1 MSGGSG
7 SEVRLLRKSE
17 GGKLVEGDLS
27 AEAVIPP
34 RKVGEEEKAGR
45 GGGARE
51 ESVQGET
58 RQKLAAMPLAGS
70 ALFALLPGF
79 GSWLREEKDCCV
91 GSAVTSSSSLSVC
104 RSCVTSDTSV
114 S

>member
-1 MSGGSG
+1 
-7 SEVRLLRKSE
+7 VRLLRKSA

-34 RKVGEEEKAGR
+34 GKMGEEEKAGR

-51 ESVQGET
+51 ESVLGET

-70 ALFALLPGF
+70 ALFASLLGFGF
-79 GSWLREEKDCCV
+79 GSWLREEKGCCV
-91 GSAVTSSSSLSVC
+91 GSALTNGSSL
-104 RSCVTSDTSV
+104 
-114 S
+114 